1 MEEPRLILGGLAVD
15 DRGIVRFCNDFDFE
29 GVKRF
34 YVLENH
40 AVGFVRAWHGH
51 LHEAKYVTVVS
62 GTAIIGVVK
71 MGEIAQP
78 RRFIMSALRPAVLY
92 IPPMYYNG
100 SMALT
105 ENTKIVHF
113 STMSLG
119 ESKGDDVRLPPGAY
133 AMSVWEV
140 EQR

>member
-15 DRGIVRFCNDFDFE
+15 DRGVVSFCNDFDFE

-40 AVGFVRAWHGH
+40 AVGFIRAWHGH
-51 LHEAKYVTVVS
+51 FHEAKYITVVS
-62 GTAIIGVVK
+62 GTAVIGVVK
-71 MGEIAQP
+71 LGEIVKP
-78 RRFIMSALRPAVLY
+78 ERFVMSALRPAVLY
-92 IPPMYYNG
+92 VPSGYANG

-105 ENTKIVHF
+105 EDTKIIHF
-113 STMSLG
+113 STMSLE
-119 ESKGDDVRLPPGAY
+119 ESMGDDVRLPPGAY
-133 AMSVWEV
+133 DMSIWEV